1 MLINKSIN
9 IKNNFI
15 SMSFLLRAGTQGG
28 FADITLYSPMD
39 QTNIDPGKNC
49 SLIVLN
55 ECYVS

>member
-15 SMSFLLRAGTQGG
+15 SMSFLLRAGTQGD

-39 QTNIDPGKNC
+39 QTNIDPGKN
-49 SLIVLN
+49 
-55 ECYVS
+55 

>member
-15 SMSFLLRAGTQGG
+15 SMSFLLRAGTRGD

-39 QTNIDPGKNC
+39 QTNIDPGKN
-49 SLIVLN
+49 
-55 ECYVS
+55 